1 MSALKNRISL
11 NHVSN
16 FQDFKRVCRVNEYLG
31 EWLYD
36 KIDSSLM
43 YADHTSWVYFI
54 TVNGII
60 YKIGASGVPLGI
72 RMSDGQPK
80 KGTKCRLGRYR
91 ATKGTYTY
99 DTDEYCRIEL
109 ASILRD
115 KKNLVEFWAFKCPV
129 VKQTLSMGGYDI
141 TVESSIH
148 WDLEKA
154 LLNQYEQFTGELP
167 KLNKGKA

>member
-1 MSALKNRISL
+1 MSELSVAL
-11 NHVSN
+11 NHVSH
-16 FQDFKRVCRVNEYLG
+16 FKDFKRVCRINNYHG

-36 KIDSSLM
+36 KIDSSIM
-43 YADHTSWVYFI
+43 YSDHTAWVYFI
-54 TVNGII
+54 TVNGFM

-91 ATKGTYTY
+91 AMKGTYTY

-109 ASILRD
+109 ANIIND
-115 KKNLVEFWAFKCPV
+115 KSNLVEFWAFKCPII
-129 VKQTLSMGGYDI
+129 KQTLNMAGEMI
-141 TVESSIH
+141 TVESSIQ

-154 LLNQYEQFTGELP
+154 LINQFEKFTGSIP

>member
-1 MSALKNRISL
+1 MSTVAK
-11 NHVSN
+11 NHVSQ
-16 FQDFKRVCRVNEYLG
+16 FKDFKRVCRINDCYG

-36 KIDSSLM
+36 KIDAAIM

-80 KGTKCRLGRYR
+80 KGTKCRFGRYR
-91 ATKGTYTY
+91 AHKGTYSY
-99 DTDEYCRIEL
+99 DTDEYCRNEL
-109 ASILRD
+109 RGIIAD
-115 KKNLVEFWAFKCPV
+115 KKNLVEFWAYQCPE
-129 VKQTLSMGGYDI
+129 VKQTLNMAGDSI
-141 TVESSIH
+141 VVKSSIH

-154 LLNQYEQFTGELP
+154 LLNQFEKITGVLP

>member
-1 MSALKNRISL
+1 MFDMNVPLS
-11 NHVSN
+11 HVSH
-16 FQDFKRVCRVNEYLG
+16 FKDFKRVCRINDYHG

-36 KIDSSLM
+36 KIDSSIM
-43 YADHTSWVYFI
+43 YSDHTSWVYFI
-54 TVNGII
+54 TVNGFIH
-60 YKIGASGVPLGI
+60 KIGASGVPLGI

-91 ATKGTYTY
+91 AMKGTYTY

-109 ASILRD
+109 ASTIHD
-115 KKNLVEFWAFKCPV
+115 KNNLVEFWAFKCPII
-129 VKQTLSMGGYDI
+129 KQKLNMAGETI
-141 TVESSIH
+141 TVESSIQ

-154 LLNQYEQFTGELP
+154 LINQFEKFTGSIP

>member
-1 MSALKNRISL
+1 MSELSVKL
-11 NHVSN
+11 DHVSH
-16 FQDFKRVCRVNEYLG
+16 FKDFKRVCRINNYHG

-36 KIDSSLM
+36 NIDASVM

-72 RMSDGQPK
+72 RMSDGQPQ
-80 KGTKCRLGRYR
+80 KGTKCRFGRYR
-91 ATKGTYTY
+91 SHKGTYTY

-109 ASILRD
+109 AVIMQD
-115 KKNLVEFWAFKCPV
+115 KNNLVEFWAYKCPI
-129 VKQTLSMGGYDI
+129 VKQTLHMGGENI
-141 TVESSIH
+141 IVQSSIE
-148 WDLEKA
+148 WNLEKA
-154 LLNQYEQFTGELP
+154 LLNQFVKSTGELP